1 MVNNLNKLVSMFKK
15 LSNSLESLLYKKQSR
30 YLLNI
35 VSLNILDSSINAKV
49 NAARVSQFNRLHIP
63 IFVVTLLK
71 LMYTTVQYQ
80 YTDKNMPIHL
90 LSS

>member
-1 MVNNLNKLVSMFKK
+1 MFKK

-35 VSLNILDSSINAKV
+35 VTLKILDSSINAKV
-49 NAARVSQFNRLHIP
+49 NAARVTQFNRLHIP
-63 IFVVTLLK
+63 ILVITLLK
-71 LMYTTVQYQ
+71 LMYTTIQYQ